1 LYTLYQID
9 TKKTNMG
16 NKMQL
21 NGNNVK
27 NVRLHV
33 PLDIYKRLKKYQA
46 QKILDDKPEQ
56 SLAQICVELLDKATQ
71 NL

>member
-1 LYTLYQID
+1 MT
-9 TKKTNMG
+9 

-21 NGNNVK
+21 NDNNIK

-33 PLDIYKRLKKYQA
+33 PIDIYRRLKKYQA
-46 QKILDDKPEQ
+46 RKILEDKPEQ
-56 SLAQICVELLDKATQ
+56 SLAQVCVELLAKATE

>member
-1 LYTLYQID
+1 MYY

-21 NGNNVK
+21 KGNNIK

-33 PLDIYKRLKKYQA
+33 PIDIYTRIKKYQA
-46 QKILDDKPEQ
+46 KKILDDKPEQ
-56 SLAQICVELLDKATQ
+56 SLAQVCVELLDLATRE
-71 NL
+71 LV